1 MSKRATRRQ
10 TLAAFDEE
18 QAVRMSM
25 TPPAAAQFAEIE
37 EEDELQLQLDE
48 SSSPYERE
56 LNAAGATAVSRG
68 RLHIQSHTVRRSAA
82 YWFELLHANK
92 SLNYYSSNSN
102 HRSSFVGSIS
112 LHCASILPF
121 ASAPQSS
128 APQSFIIT
136 LGGARQTAPIHHTI
150 SPPSDSALSF
160 WLDALTAVTDSC
172 LSRDAVELRRRK
184 AVLLQQLHDMRQQRP
199 SLQLIGASL
208 QDASIPSASLPSP
221 PSLTTAMQQTSPSLL
236 ASQQPPQPSS
246 SSAAP
251 SLFVEE
257 GDGGEAFRE
266 CSSQVRSATLF

>member
-1 MSKRATRRQ
+1 MLRRTTRRQ
-10 TLAAFDEE
+10 TSANFDED
-18 QAVRMSM
+18 QAPRLSM
-25 TPPAAAQFAEIE
+25 APPPTAQFAEIE
-37 EEDELQLQLDE
+37 EEDELQMQLDE

-56 LNAAGATAVSRG
+56 LDSTGATAVSRG
-68 RLHIQSHTVRRSAA
+68 RLHIQLHTARRSAT
-82 YWFELLHANK
+82 YWFELLHASK

-102 HRSSFVGSIS
+102 HKNSFVGSIS
-112 LHCASILPF
+112 LHSASIIPC
-121 ASAPQSS
+121 APAPQSS

-136 LGGARQTAPIHHTI
+136 LGGARQTAPIHHTV

-184 AVLLQQLHDMRQQRP
+184 AVLLQQLHGMRQQRP

-208 QDASIPSASLPSP
+208 QDSSIPSASLASP
-221 PSLTTAMQQTSPSLL
+221 PPYTATMQHPSPSLL
-236 ASQQPPQPSS
+236 ASAQQPQPSS
-246 SSAAP
+246 STAAP

-266 CSSQVRSATLF
+266 CSSHVRRKTLV

>member
-1 MSKRATRRQ
+1 MSRRATRRQ
-10 TLAAFDEE
+10 TSGAFDEE
-18 QAVRMSM
+18 QATRMSM
-25 TPPAAAQFAEIE
+25 TPPAAAQFAEIV

-68 RLHIQSHTVRRSAA
+68 RLHIQSHAVRRSAA

-121 ASAPQSS
+121 AS

-221 PSLTTAMQQTSPSLL
+221 PSFTTTMQQPSPSLL

-266 CSSQVRSATLF
+266 CSSQVRRATLF